1 MSLFALRREYQRSID
16 RIFEDYSDHS
26 RAQTEA
32 SPEEVE
38 SNRRRSIIRLRNHRE
53 RHVQRKIQNAITPLV
68 ATGNKFIHHDIKAW
82 ACFLDS
88 KRKK

>member
-1 MSLFALRREYQRSID
+1 VNISVPLIEFLKITLIILEHKLRL
-16 RIFEDYSDHS
+16 H
-26 RAQTEA
+26 
-32 SPEEVE
+32 
-38 SNRRRSIIRLRNHRE
+38 
-53 RHVQRKIQNAITPLV
+53 QRKWKVIAAGQLSGCVIIESVMYSVKFKTPLPPLV